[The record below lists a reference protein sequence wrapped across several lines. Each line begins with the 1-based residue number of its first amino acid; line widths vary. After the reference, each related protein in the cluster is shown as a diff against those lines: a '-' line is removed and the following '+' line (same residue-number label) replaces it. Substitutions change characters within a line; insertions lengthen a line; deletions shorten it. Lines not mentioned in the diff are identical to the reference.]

1 MNHTRVATPLCA
13 ATFAAVFVA
22 GCAAGANEVD
32 GQPAAHT
39 ADAFEYTALPTTT
52 TEPEPEPL
60 AVDDFKATLRVTDKQ
75 CFGSAGCNVTVEP
88 NLEYL
93 GTLDVLEN
101 RSYSVTLE
109 ITGDESGP
117 VITTIDGAGESLN
130 VMPQLLSTR
139 GPGVKPKATVTDVQ
153 EY

>member
-1 MNHTRVATPLCA
+1 MNSTRVATPLCA

-60 AVDDFKATLRVTDKQ
+60 AVDYQGHTEGHGQAVLRQRWLQRHRRTQPRV
-75 CFGSAGCNVTVEP
+75 P
-88 NLEYL
+88 

-117 VITTIDGAGESLN
+117 DITTIDGAGESLN
-130 VMPQLLSTR
+130 VMPQLLLTP